1 MLDNG
6 VLFLSLTSIGAS
18 DYKRGLVVRPVITIS
33 IANFSMREV
42 LSELTFLENNGNIG
56 CGV

>member
-6 VLFLSLTSIGAS
+6 VLFPALTSLGAS
-18 DYKRGLVVRPVITIS
+18 DYKRGLVVRPMVAIS
-33 IANFSMREV
+33 IASLSIQES

-56 CGV
+56 FGA

>member
-6 VLFLSLTSIGAS
+6 ALFPALTSTDAS
-18 DYKRGLVVRPVITIS
+18 GYKRGLVVRPLVAIS
-33 IANFSMREV
+33 IASLSIREV

-56 CGV
+56 FGA